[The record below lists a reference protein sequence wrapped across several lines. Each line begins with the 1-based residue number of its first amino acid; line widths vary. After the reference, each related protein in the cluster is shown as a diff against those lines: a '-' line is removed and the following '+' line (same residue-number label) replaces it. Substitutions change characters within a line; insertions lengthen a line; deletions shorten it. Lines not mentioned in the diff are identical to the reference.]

1 MQISFNSRGSS
12 VLDSGQRVKAAA
24 QDYRLLSNLYG
35 DVEFNYMADRF
46 QNEPVKALFTE
57 PGSALR
63 RPREFEENLRAIHPK
78 GKPESWMR
86 APSGRDQRAEDAAD
100 ETGIAMG
107 ILAKLCGSAY
117 KDTTEGRRRRAYLI
131 SLAKM
136 EDSDW
141 QPMKGELT
149 TYQKAELMLPLLR
162 RKFTPPGPFR
172 DTLEATGDAQLIERP
187 MRGAPHLWEGAIR
200 DGSVVGG
207 NLCGR
212 LLMHVRDTLDKHPV
226 TPEDERVALT
236 QIVAEADAGASAA
249 LAQKHATRRATKPHK
264 ASPGSRTRRRRVSKE
279 PAAAEAETESTLT
292 KPADTTHSSKA
303 SPPVKTRRRA
313 MARQKVEA
321 FLAKAREAEKK
332 PAGGIDVNRMTVVE
346 LRAALKARGLKRT
359 GLKKDLV
366 ERLKGALDD

>member
-12 VLDSGQRVKAAA
+12 VLSAGQRLKAPTH
-24 QDYRLLSNLYG
+24 DYRPLSNLYG

-46 QNEPVKALFTE
+46 QNEPIKALFIT
-57 PGSALR
+57 PGSDLR
-63 RPREFEENLRAIHPK
+63 RPREFEDNLRAIHPK

-86 APSGRDQRAEDAAD
+86 VPSDRDHRAEDAAD
-100 ETGIAMG
+100 ETAIAMG

-131 SLAKM
+131 KLAKM

-141 QPMKGELT
+141 QPMKGELS

-212 LLMHVRDTLDKHPV
+212 LLMHVRDTLDKPSV
-226 TPEDERVALT
+226 TAEDERLALT
-236 QIVAEADAGASAA
+236 RMVADADAGASAA
-249 LAQKHATRRATKPHK
+249 LAQKHGTRRSPKPQK
-264 ASPGSRTRRRRVSKE
+264 APAASRTRRRRSSEV
-279 PAAAEAETESTLT
+279 PAGSEADDQPALSQAADHASA
-292 KPADTTHSSKA
+292 KKA
-303 SPPVKTRRRA
+303 SKVPTRRRA
-313 MARQKVEA
+313 RAKQKVEA
-321 FLAKAREAEKK
+321 FLAKVREAEKSQS
-332 PAGGIDVNRMTVVE
+332 ADLDVDSMTVVE
-346 LRAALKARGLKRT
+346 LRAALKARGLKRS
-359 GLKKDLV
+359 GLKKVLV
-366 ERLKGALDD
+366 ERLKNALV